1 MENAET
7 NLTIEQASAQLEVL
21 IKRLENQALPM
32 QESVELYAQACK
44 LLAFCMS
51 ELQKYREKTDS
62 AFEQL
67 SPYLNGEDVQ
77 HA

>member
-1 MENAET
+1 MNENEMT
-7 NLTIEQASAQLEVL
+7 LEQASAELDSL

-51 ELQKYREKTDS
+51 EVQKYREKTDS

-67 SPYLNGEDVQ
+67 SPYLNGEG
-77 HA
+77 APNA